1 MSRKGQ
7 TKGYNAG
14 TISVVVIVLAFLLIM
29 SVQIYKLKQKDNM
42 YAEQEQNLVQQIED
56 EKERSS
62 ELEEMDL
69 YTQSMEYIKDM
80 ANRLGLVFDNE
91 IIFKESND

>member
-1 MSRKGQ
+1 MSRKG
-7 TKGYNAG
+7 KKKRRNAG
-14 TISVVVIVLAFLLIM
+14 TISIVVIVLGFLLIM
-29 SVQIYKLKQKDNM
+29 SVQIYKLKQRDDL
-42 YAEQEQNLVQQIED
+42 YAEREENLMQQLED
-56 EKERSS
+56 EQERAS

-69 YTQSMEYIKDM
+69 YTQSIEYIKEM

>member
-1 MSRKGQ
+1 MSRKGR
-7 TKGYNAG
+7 KKRHNAG
-14 TISVVVIVLAFLLIM
+14 TISIVVIVLGFLLIM
-29 SVQIYKLKQKDNM
+29 SVQIYKLKQKDDL
-42 YAEQEQNLVQQIED
+42 YAEREQNLVQQIED
-56 EKERSS
+56 EQERAS

-91 IIFKESND
+91 IIFKESNE

>member
-7 TKGYNAG
+7 KKRHSAG
-14 TISVVVIVLAFLLIM
+14 TVSIVMIVLAFLLIM
-29 SVQIYKLKQKDNM
+29 SVQIYKLKQKDDL
-42 YAEQEQNLVQQIED
+42 YAEREQNLEQQIKD
-56 EKERSS
+56 EQERAS

-69 YTQSMEYIKDM
+69 YTQSVEYIKDM

-91 IIFKESND
+91 IIFKESNE

>member
-1 MSRKGQ
+1 MSRKGR
-7 TKGYNAG
+7 KKRRNVG
-14 TISVVVIVLAFLLIM
+14 TISVVVIVLGFLLIM
-29 SVQIYKLKQKDNM
+29 SVQIYKLKQRDDL
-42 YAEQEQNLVQQIED
+42 YAEREENLMQQLQDEQD
-56 EKERSS
+56 RAS

-69 YTQSMEYIKDM
+69 YTQSIEYIKEM

>member
-1 MSRKGQ
+1 
-7 TKGYNAG
+7 
-14 TISVVVIVLAFLLIM
+14 M
-29 SVQIYKLKQKDNM
+29 SVQIYKLKQRDNL
-42 YAEQEQNLVQQIED
+42 YAEREENLMQQLQDEQV
-56 EKERSS
+56 RAS

-69 YTQSMEYIKDM
+69 YTQSIEYIKDM

>member
-1 MSRKGQ
+1 MSRKGR
-7 TKGYNAG
+7 KKRRNAG
-14 TISVVVIVLAFLLIM
+14 TISVVVIVLGFLLIM
-29 SVQIYKLKQKDNM
+29 SVQIYKLKQRDDL
-42 YAEQEQNLVQQIED
+42 YAEREENLMQQLQDEQD
-56 EKERSS
+56 RAS

-69 YTQSMEYIKDM
+69 YTKSIEYIKEM

>member
-1 MSRKGQ
+1 MSRKGR
-7 TKGYNAG
+7 KKRRNAG
-14 TISVVVIVLAFLLIM
+14 TISVVVIVLGFLLIM
-29 SVQIYKLKQKDNM
+29 SVQIYKLKQRDNL
-42 YAEQEQNLVQQIED
+42 YAEREENLMQQLQDEQD
-56 EKERSS
+56 RAS

-69 YTQSMEYIKDM
+69 YTKSIEYIKEM